1 MNLLDDITLIKG
13 IGDKTASSF
22 HKLGVYTIN
31 DLIHTFPRNYL
42 TYDEPINI
50 AQTVIGERCA
60 VQAIIS
66 SYVDVRKV
74 RKLTITNIVVKDST
88 GNIKITWFNSPFLR
102 NVLHKGDT
110 FIFVGTVKNKNN
122 MRVMEMPEYYK
133 PAVYSDMMQEMQPVY
148 PLTNGLSNKILQK
161 AIKNVR
167 ETIFSIK
174 DYVLPEVLKEF
185 SLMDIS
191 EAYENIHFPMNQTV
205 LKNAIRRLAFDEFYR
220 FLHDMS
226 RVKTENVKLSN
237 THKIIQGKEVA
248 DFVNDLPYT
257 LTKGQQNAIEDILS
271 DMGSECVMNR
281 LVQGDVG
288 SGKTIVAATALFA
301 CVRQGYQ
308 GALMAPTEVLAK
320 QHYNDF
326 LLMFKKYGI
335 KVECLVGSTT
345 LKEKRRIY
353 QAVANKEVD
362 ILIGTHALIEDKVD
376 YFDLGLVV
384 TDEQHRF
391 GVNQRKK
398 LSSKGNY
405 PHTLVMSATPIPR
418 TLAII
423 IYADLDISVISE
435 LPKGRKPIKNCV
447 VGTNYRNT
455 AYKFILE
462 QVNEG
467 SQVYI
472 ICPMVNE
479 SDSLDIT
486 NVIEYTDT
494 MKSSLPDHIRI
505 EALHGQMKAEEKNS
519 IMNSFLAGDIDV
531 LISTTVI
538 EVGINNPN
546 ATVMMVENA
555 ERFGLAQLHQL
566 RGRVGRG
573 EKQSYCIFICGKE
586 TQESMERLRVLE
598 NSNDGFYIANEDLKL
613 RGPGD
618 FFGIRQSGEVLFRL
632 ADIYNHADMLKT
644 AQDVLFKYG
653 DKVIPDYS
661 YDEKYNSRTDIML

>member
-31 DLIHTFPRNYL
+31 DLIHTFPSNYL

-74 RKLTITNIVVKDST
+74 RNLTITNIVVKDST

-148 PLTNGLSNKILQK
+148 PLTNGLSNKIIQK

-335 KVECLVGSTT
+335 NVECLVGSTT

-573 EKQSYCIFICGKE
+573 KKQSYCIFICGKE